1 MRCCAICRWPASV
14 TTLHPGE
21 IHGIGVRCDLAHKRL
36 PHGTTQKRLNAA
48 ARLAASDISGRY
60 WTARFPDQ
68 DAAALA
74 ARMLGNPTTGR
85 DAARALGWI
94 E

>member
-1 MRCCAICRWPASV
+1 MPAPV
-14 TTLHPGE
+14 TMLHPGE
-21 IHGIGVRCDLAHKRL
+21 IHGIGVLFGVCVRCDLAHKRL

-68 DAAALA
+68 DVAALA
-74 ARMLGNPTTGR
+74 ARMIGNAATGR